1 VRQSERDRAEELFG
15 TPEQPTELAL
25 QIIKAESTTAVPQ
38 LNGLDTDRSTM
49 NVKLKKKE
57 EKRFKELI
65 RNAKSLAEI
74 AKLEKDFAEG
84 RIPGR
89 EEGDDE
95 DEDMHAG

>member
-1 VRQSERDRAEELFG
+1 MS
-15 TPEQPTELAL
+15 
-25 QIIKAESTTAVPQ
+25 
-38 LNGLDTDRSTM
+38 
-49 NVKLKKKE
+49 VKLKKKE

-89 EEGDDE
+89 DEGDDE

>member
-1 VRQSERDRAEELFG
+1 MRQPERERAKGLFG

-25 QIIKAESTTAVPQ
+25 QIIKAKSTTSASQ
-38 LNGLDTDRSTM
+38 FNDLDTEKSTTHI
-49 NVKLKKKE
+49 KLKKKE

-89 EEGDDE
+89 AEGSDE
-95 DEDMHAG
+95 DEDMHEG

>member
-1 VRQSERDRAEELFG
+1 VRQPERDRAQELFG
-15 TPEQPTELAL
+15 TSEQPTELAL
-25 QIIKAESTTAVPQ
+25 QIMKAKSTAPTPQ
-38 LNGLDTDRSTM
+38 LNGLDTDKSTTHI
-49 NVKLKKKE
+49 KLKKKE

-89 EEGDDE
+89 ADGTDE
-95 DEDMHAG
+95 DEDMHEG